1 MIKKVI
7 KRIMKFF
14 INFFFTHV
22 LYRIKYS
29 NLDKLNKFDKCLI
42 CPNHSDRFDPCFI
55 YAKTNDLCIMA
66 KAELFENK
74 IIGFL
79 FRYFDVFP
87 IRRGEHD
94 ARSLLHAIKLF
105 KNVDKRKL
113 LIYIEGE
120 RMNKGEPRGTAKVGP
135 VFIAAEADV
144 PIVPV
149 YVTKNP
155 KKFSRVTVNFGDAI
169 YIDKSKIRDKEYLK
183 SQSESLLNTI
193 YDLNPKK

>member
-7 KRIMKFF
+7 KRIVKAI
-14 INFFFTHV
+14 INFLFTHF
-22 LYRIKYS
+22 LYRTKYT

-42 CPNHSDRFDPCFI
+42 CPNHSDRFDPFFI
-55 YAKTNDLCIMA
+55 YARTNNLSIMA

-74 IIGFL
+74 ILAAFYK
-79 FRYFDVFP
+79 YFDVFP

-94 ARSLLHAIKLF
+94 TRSLLHAIKLF
-105 KNVDKRKL
+105 RKVEKRKL

-120 RMNKGEPRGTAKVGP
+120 RMHADEERGTAKAGP
-135 VFIAAEADV
+135 VFIAAEAGV

-155 KKFSRVTVNFGDAI
+155 KMFSKVKVNFGEAI
-169 YIDKSKIRDKEYLK
+169 YIDKSRIKDKEYVK
-183 SQSESLLNTI
+183 NESQKLLDTI
-193 YDLNPKK
+193 YDLNLDK